1 MGLRE
6 LKALRTRESIVDA
19 ALSLYEKQGYDE
31 TTMEEIAA
39 AAEVGTSTLYRYFP
53 TKDQILLDGMMEGEG
68 QLAGYL
74 NARPPSEDVAT
85 ALGEALNAYL
95 IDAES
100 REQRIFLLRA
110 VLDRTTAPRA
120 RLWDAWARERIM
132 LENAI
137 ARRLGLTLPD
147 LRARVAAH
155 SALMVVEMALD
166 AWRDDPSRPL
176 PDVTARDVLILLQSN
191 QAVLPVPAK
200 TPSLAAGTQ
209 PVHS

>member
-19 ALSLYEKQGYDE
+19 ALSLYETQGYDV

-53 TKDQILLDGMMEGEG
+53 TKDQILLDGMMEGNG
-68 QLAGYL
+68 RLASYFE
-74 NARPPSEDVAT
+74 ARPASEDVAT
-85 ALGEALNAYL
+85 ALGEALNAYF

-100 REQRIFLLRA
+100 HEQRILLMRA
-110 VLDRTTAPRA
+110 VLDRSVAPRA
-120 RLWDAWARERIM
+120 RLWDAWARERVL
-132 LENAI
+132 LEDAI
-137 ARRLGLTLPD
+137 TRRLGLPSPD
-147 LRARVAAH
+147 LRTRLAAQ

-176 PDVTARDVLILLQSN
+176 PDVTAREVLSLLQSPGVILPLPT
-191 QAVLPVPAK
+191 QA
-200 TPSLAAGTQ
+200 
-209 PVHS
+209 

>member
-53 TKDQILLDGMMEGEG
+53 TKDQILLDGLLEGDG
-68 QLAGYL
+68 RLAAYFE
-74 NARPPSEDVAT
+74 ARPATEDVAT
-85 ALGEALNAYL
+85 ALGEALNAYF

-100 REQRIFLLRA
+100 QEQRILLMRA
-110 VLDRTTAPRA
+110 VLDRTNAPRA
-120 RLWDAWARERIM
+120 RLWDAWARERVL

-137 ARRLGLTLPD
+137 ARRLGLTAPD
-147 LRARVAAH
+147 LRTRVAAQ
-155 SALMVVEMALD
+155 SALMVVEMSLD

-176 PDVTARDVLILLQSN
+176 PDVTARNVLTLLQSPD
-191 QAVLPVPAK
+191 AILPLP
-200 TPSLAAGTQ
+200 TRS
-209 PVHS
+209 